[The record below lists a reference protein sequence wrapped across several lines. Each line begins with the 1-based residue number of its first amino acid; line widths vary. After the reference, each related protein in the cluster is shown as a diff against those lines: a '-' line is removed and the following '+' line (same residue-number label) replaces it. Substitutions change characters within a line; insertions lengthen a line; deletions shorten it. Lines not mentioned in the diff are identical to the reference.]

1 MILYNNFLYILEN
14 EKNFTTIGSDV
25 LSWDSHKPLLKL
37 SNMFIYSDDKNIITK
52 FKPKM
57 ILEITDQIMDTK
69 RIYNISGNELLKE
82 YKTN

>member
-1 MILYNNFLYILEN
+1 MTLYNNFLYILEN

-37 SNMFIYSDDKNIITK
+37 SNMFIYSDDENVITK

-57 ILEITDQIMDTK
+57 ILEITNQIMDTK
-69 RIYNISGNELLKE
+69 RLYDPSGYKLMEE
-82 YKTN
+82 YKQ